1 MKVAA
6 EASWA
11 GGKWNGSRANGA
23 LTAAGPRNA
32 WRRMVNFPELPAF
45 QKLTASLRP
54 HHDVPLKIAGGPISG
69 ST

>member
-6 EASWA
+6 EASRA
-11 GGKWNGSRANGA
+11 GEKWNGSRVTGA
-23 LTAAGPRNA
+23 MTARDPWGA
-32 WRRMVNFPELPAF
+32 WRRMVNFPELSAF

-54 HHDVPLKIAGGPISG
+54 HHDVPLKMAGGSISG